1 MDSVLR
7 YGLTLVIVMG
17 SMVVGS
23 CGGDGG
29 GGGMTEP
36 PPQTGAIQATVTR
49 DGSPAS
55 GVTVRLF
62 AAGGSSAQATQTTG
76 GDGTT
81 TFSNLTPASYEVE
94 VDVPSGTNLSG
105 GAPRRTVAAQAG
117 GTASVTFALMS
128 VVSGNVVVVA
138 GANLLFNPANIT
150 IQTGTTVE
158 WRNEVAVAHTV
169 TPQGHS
175 EWTEGTLTAEGDVF
189 SHTFQNTGNFP
200 YVCVL
205 HAGMTGVVTVQ

>member
-1 MDSVLR
+1 MDSMLR
-7 YGLTLVIVMG
+7 YGMALGIVAG
-17 SMVVGS
+17 SVMVGS
-23 CGGDGG
+23 CGGNGG
-29 GGGMTEP
+29 GTTDP
-36 PPQTGAIQATVTR
+36 PPTTGSIQATVTR

-62 AAGGSSAQATQTTG
+62 AAGGTSAQATQTTG
-76 GDGTT
+76 GNGTT
-81 TFSNLTPASYEVE
+81 TFSSLTPASYEVE
-94 VDVPSGTNLSG
+94 VDVPSGTNLTG
-105 GAPRRTVAAQAG
+105 GAARRPVAAQAG

-128 VVSGNVVVVA
+128 VVSGNNVEVVA

-158 WRNEVAVAHTV
+158 WRNEAAIAHTI

-175 EWTEGTLTAEGDVF
+175 EWTEGTVTAAGDVF

-200 YVCVL
+200 YNCVL